1 MTVAQDV
8 LDAREHVRK
17 LDPENT
23 TSPWVVLG
31 VDKNKLVLVGQGDDY
46 ENMLPLFKSDEL
58 MFGYAKVVVGDDMS
72 KREKFVMICWSGGDV
87 GLVKRGKMIT
97 LRAEVDEIFTQRAK
111 VIEASDVAELT
122 LETVKD
128 LLIKSCGAAYGSSTS

>member
-1 MTVAQDV
+1 MTVAQDI
-8 LDAREHVRK
+8 LDARENVRK
-17 LDPENT
+17 LDPEST

-58 MFGYAKVVVGDDMS
+58 MFGYAKIVTGDDMS
-72 KREKFVMICWSGGDV
+72 KREKFVMICWSGADV

-111 VIEASDVAELT
+111 VIEASDVADLT
-122 LETVKD
+122 
-128 LLIKSCGAAYGSSTS
+128 